1 MKVFSVARRRL
12 GWRLCAGLAV
22 ALGLAC
28 GSDEHQRLAD
38 ARSAM
43 AKADWADAVAA
54 ADAGLA
60 SAADPQVSWGL
71 ELVKLEAHARAG
83 DAEPAVEQLAR
94 LTRLYPERVPPTQYS
109 ATADQLRSAGQS
121 AAAIEVLD
129 MGFKRFPSDPTLE
142 RLIGDASAG
151 AGSGEVD
158 SSELE
163 MLRSLGY
170 VD

>member
-1 MKVFSVARRRL
+1 MKPFSVARCRL
-12 GWRLCAGLAV
+12 GWRLCAGLALAGV
-22 ALGLAC
+22 LAC
-28 GSDEHQRLAD
+28 GSDPYQQLAD

-43 AKADWADAVAA
+43 AKTDWADAVAA

-60 SAADPQVSWGL
+60 DAADPQVAWGL

-83 DAEPAVEQLAR
+83 DAEPAKEQLAK
-94 LTRLYPERVPPTQYS
+94 LTRLYPERMPPTQYS
-109 ATADQLRSAGQS
+109 ATADQLRAAGQS

-129 MGFKRFPSDPTLE
+129 MGFKRFPSDATLE
-142 RLIGDASAG
+142 RLIGAAS
-151 AGSGEVD
+151 SGEVGSD
-158 SSELE
+158 ELD